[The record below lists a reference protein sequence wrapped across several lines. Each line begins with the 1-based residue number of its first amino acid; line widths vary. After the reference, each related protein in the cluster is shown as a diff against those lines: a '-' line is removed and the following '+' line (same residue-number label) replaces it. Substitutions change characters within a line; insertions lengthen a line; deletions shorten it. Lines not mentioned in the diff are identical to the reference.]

1 MAAAAQRPKLVVIV
15 GPTASGKSELAMRVA
30 EEFNGEIITADS
42 RTIYKGMDIGTAK
55 PTKQDRAKAKHWGLD
70 LLEPGQRFTA
80 YQFKRYAVN
89 TISDIQGRGKLP
101 ILVGGTGLYVNCVIF
116 NYQFEPDAERD
127 PLNPRHRLK
136 KQQED
141 SQLIP
146 GSLIVGLTAD
156 RPILENRIKE
166 RVQAMINEGLI
177 DEVKSLTKKYPIE
190 LEAFKAPGY
199 QPFLQYIGSQV
210 NLSEATSSFIQ
221 GDLKLAKKQKTWFK
235 RNKFIHW
242 FEGPETAF
250 EYIKTQLN
258 T

>member
-55 PTKQDRAKAKHWGLD
+55 PSKEDQKKIRHWGLN
-70 LLEPGQRFTA
+70 LVEPGEKFTVK
-80 YQFKRYAVN
+80 QFKDYATRV
-89 TISDIQGRGKLP
+89 IEEIQSQKKLP
-101 ILVGGTGLYVNCVIF
+101 ILAGGTGLYVNCVIF

-177 DEVKSLTKKYPIE
+177 DEVKSLAKKYPVE

-210 NLSEATSSFIQ
+210 DLSEATSSFIQ

-242 FEGPETAF
+242 FKDPETAF